1 MALTHNECKAAAPK
15 EKPYKL
21 AAGDGLYL
29 LVNPNGAKYWRY
41 KYRYKSKEKLLAL
54 GAFPEVTLAKATA
67 ACKAARELL
76 ANDTDPMAAR
86 KAAKHKIENSFKA
99 VAQDWIKLKRS
110 GWSDVHAHR
119 VESLF
124 DTHIYP
130 AIGDMQISDIKPM
143 DIVQAIRK
151 MEAKGLGESCYKA
164 LAHVSRVCTQGVI
177 HGLIT
182 VNPAAG
188 LTESLKTKPVVTHHR
203 HIEEAEIGDLIRA
216 LGCHAGL
223 PQVRI
228 ATLVLMHCFVRSG
241 ELRQATWD
249 EIDWDKAVWTIP
261 SQHRK
266 GKKSLKASGIP
277 HLVPLSRQAVAL
289 LRELHKY
296 TGDSGLMFEG
306 AKRRVPISE
315 NSVNKAL
322 KGLGYDTQSAHGF
335 RGLASTV
342 LNENGFKKDHIER
355 QLSHGDDDTVRAS
368 YNHAQYW
375 TPRVDMMQWWSDYI
389 DNKAG
394 SNVVP
399 LSVKRA

>member
-1 MALTHNECKAAAPK
+1 
-15 EKPYKL
+15 
-21 AAGDGLYL
+21 
-29 LVNPNGAKYWRY
+29 
-41 KYRYKSKEKLLAL
+41 
-54 GAFPEVTLAKATA
+54 
-67 ACKAARELL
+67 
-76 ANDTDPMAAR
+76 
-86 KAAKHKIENSFKA
+86 
-99 VAQDWIKLKRS
+99 
-110 GWSDVHAHR
+110 
-119 VESLF
+119 
-124 DTHIYP
+124 
-130 AIGDMQISDIKPM
+130 
-143 DIVQAIRK
+143 
-151 MEAKGLGESCYKA
+151 
-164 LAHVSRVCTQGVI
+164 
-177 HGLIT
+177 
-182 VNPAAG
+182 
-188 LTESLKTKPVVTHHR
+188 
-203 HIEEAEIGDLIRA
+203 
-216 LGCHAGL
+216 
-223 PQVRI
+223 
-228 ATLVLMHCFVRSG
+228 LVLMHCFVRSG
-241 ELRQATWD
+241 ELRQATWN

-289 LRELHKY
+289 LRELHQY

-306 AKRRVPISE
+306 AKRGVPISE

-355 QLSHGDDDTVRAS
+355 QLSHGDDDAVRAS

-375 TPRVDMMQWWSDYI
+375 KPRADMMQWWSDYI